1 MSKELHLRAL
11 NYTSGLLNENSQNN
25 IIFMKTLCIVW
36 DFFYKDLRKIHNLL
50 DLNKCIGED
59 LDNFGK
65 NWQIYRGGR
74 NDKEYRKWIKAFRAF
89 KTNKNDRNT
98 LINAIAVGLNVD
110 KKNVQLYENA
120 TSIGGKPCVVRVDI
134 NQAYSLDKML
144 EVSNMIK
151 AAGIA
156 IEPIDYYIT
165 TSNLKTGSSSQVH
178 TIYNIREMQ
187 IPFEQKSKNIFLG
200 NGAQTLIRYEVNKGG
215 KHGNN

>member
-1 MSKELHLRAL
+1 
-11 NYTSGLLNENSQNN
+11 
-25 IIFMKTLCIVW
+25 
-36 DFFYKDLRKIHNLL
+36 
-50 DLNKCIGED
+50 
-59 LDNFGK
+59 
-65 NWQIYRGGR
+65 
-74 NDKEYRKWIKAFRAF
+74 
-89 KTNKNDRNT
+89 
-98 LINAIAVGLNVD
+98 
-110 KKNVQLYENA
+110 
-120 TSIGGKPCVVRVDI
+120 
-134 NQAYSLDKML
+134 ML